1 MIPCSTSSQ
10 SLIMFNVI
18 ILIPFANSFIEC
30 LQGKIIGDTAFKY
43 LENLDK
49 YCTLTG
55 KGKFENVHGNL

>member
-1 MIPCSTSSQ
+1 
-10 SLIMFNVI
+10 MFNVI